1 MTALEQ
7 DHTDMIDLP
16 ADVDVA
22 VVGSGFSGLAMA
34 RQLKRSYNDDF
45 VVLERG
51 DDVGGTWRD
60 NTYPGCT
67 CDVPSHLYSFSFALN
82 PEWSN
87 TFSPQPEIKA
97 YIRRTAEEHGLLPH
111 IRFNTEVLSAAWD
124 EQAQRWRLET
134 SRGPVSARVLIA
146 GAGPLSEPRIPDVPG
161 IENFKG
167 KVFHSAQ
174 WDHEHDLRGE
184 RVAVVGTGASSIQFV
199 PRIQP
204 EVEKLHLF
212 QRTAPWI
219 TPRPDRPITRF
230 EKTLYRRV
238 PAAQRL
244 MRRAIYWGRELYAIP
259 MLRARL
265 SSIVKLIALR
275 QLKQQVPDPELR
287 AKLTPD
293 YAPGCKR
300 ILVAND
306 YYPSLSKPNV
316 EVLTGGVKEIREHS
330 VVNADGTEREVDTII
345 FGTGF
350 HVTDLPIGQHVRGR
364 GGRTLDEVWQGSPQM
379 HRGTAVAG
387 YPNFFFLLGPNTGLG
402 HTSVVLMA
410 EAQAR
415 YISQAIGHMRSRGLA
430 TVEVRAEAQRT
441 WNEEVQRRMKGTV
454 WTTGGCAS
462 WYIDSKGLNT
472 TLWPDFSFRFVRAMR
487 EFRPDEHVFEPA
499 GVPQRVP
506 VAA

>member
-1 MTALEQ
+1 MQ
-7 DHTDMIDLP
+7 NQIDTNALP
-16 ADVDVA
+16 AEVEVA

-34 RQLKRSYNDDF
+34 RQLKRSFNDDF

-87 TFSPQPEIKA
+87 TFSPQPEIRA
-97 YIRRTAEEHGLLPH
+97 YIRRVAEEHGLMPH
-111 IRFNTEVLSAAWD
+111 IRLNTEMLSAEWD
-124 EQAQRWRLET
+124 QRSQRWRIET
-134 SRGPVSARVLIA
+134 SRGSLAARVLIA
-146 GAGPLSEPRIPDVPG
+146 GPGPLSEPRIPDVPG
-161 IENFKG
+161 VETFKG
-167 KVFHSAQ
+167 KVFHSAD
-174 WDHEHDLRGE
+174 WDHEHDLRGG

-204 EVEKLHLF
+204 DVAELHLF

-219 TPRPDRPITRF
+219 TPRPDRPLTRI
-230 EKTLYRRV
+230 EKRLYRRL

-244 MRRAIYWGRELYAIP
+244 MRRGIYWGRELYAIP

-265 SSIVKLIALR
+265 SRIVKFIALR
-275 QLKQQVPDPELR
+275 QLEHQVPDPELR

-306 YYPSLSKPNV
+306 YYPSLTRPNV
-316 EVLTGGVKEIREHS
+316 EVLTGGVKEIRENS
-330 VVNADGTEREVDTII
+330 VVNADGSEREVDTII

-350 HVTDLPIGQHVRGR
+350 HVTDLPIGRHVRGR
-364 GGRTLDEVWQGSPQM
+364 DGRTLDELWEGSPQM

-415 YISQAIGHMRSRGLA
+415 YIARAIGHIRSRGLA
-430 TVEVRAEAQRT
+430 TVEVRAGAQRA
-441 WNEEVQRRMKGTV
+441 WNEEVQRRMNGTV
-454 WTTGGCAS
+454 WTSGGCAS

-487 EFRPDEHVFEPA
+487 DFRPEEFVFEPSA
-499 GVPQRVP
+499 VPAQVP

>member
-1 MTALEQ
+1 M
-7 DHTDMIDLP
+7 
-16 ADVDVA
+16 
-22 VVGSGFSGLAMA
+22 GSGFSGLAMA
-34 RQLKRSYNDDF
+34 RQLKRSHNADF
-45 VVLERG
+45 VVLEKAA
-51 DDVGGTWRD
+51 DVGGTWRD

-67 CDVPSHLYSFSFALN
+67 CDVPSHLYSLLVRAQSGLEQHLLAAAGDPVLH
-82 PEWSN
+82 PPRGRAGG
-87 TFSPQPEIKA
+87 SPPA
-97 YIRRTAEEHGLLPH
+97 R
-111 IRFNTEVLSAAWD
+111 RFNCELESAEWD
-124 EQAQRWRLET
+124 EHAQRWRLAT
-134 SRGPVSARVLIA
+134 SRGALSARVLIA
-146 GAGPLSEPRIPDVPG
+146 GVGPLSVPRVPDVPG
-161 IENFKG
+161 IESFKG

-174 WDHEHDLRGE
+174 WDHEHDLSGE

-204 EVEKLHLF
+204 DVAKLHLF

-219 TPRPDRPITRF
+219 TPRPDRPLMRL
-230 EKTLYRRV
+230 ERHLYRRV

-265 SSIVKLIALR
+265 SPVIRAVAMRHLR
-275 QLKQQVPDPELR
+275 SQVPDPQLR

-306 YYPSLSKPNV
+306 YYPALATPNV
-316 EVLTGGVKEIREHS
+316 EVLTGGVKEVREHS
-330 VVNADGTEREVDTII
+330 IVNADGSEREVDTII

-350 HVTDLPIGQHVRGR
+350 HVTDMPAGDHVRGR
-364 GGRTLDEVWQGSPQM
+364 GGRSLSEVWDGSPQM

-387 YPNFFFLLGPNTGLG
+387 CPNFFFLLGPNTGLG

-415 YISQAIGHMRSRGLA
+415 YIARALRHMGSTGMA
-430 TVEVRAEAQRT
+430 TVEVKPAAQRS

-462 WYIDSKGLNT
+462 WYIDAKGLNT
-472 TLWPDFSFRFVRAMR
+472 TLWPDFSFRFVHAMR
-487 EFRPDEHVFEPA
+487 EFRPEEHVFEPA
-499 GVPQRVP
+499 AVPSRLP